1 MEVLIV
7 NCNLDTKAEMK
18 KSATL
23 VFENI
28 QSLIAVLRVNKTH
41 TESFCSALYKDFS
54 SVFFCRLL
62 SWVRLTAE

>member
-18 KSATL
+18 KSAAL

-28 QSLIAVLRVNKTH
+28 QSLIAVLRVNKTQRVPVLH
-41 TESFCSALYKDFS
+41 CTKISPVPSFAGFS
-54 SVFFCRLL
+54 LGYD
-62 SWVRLTAE
+62 